1 MTELTPFATLQ
12 LSPAL
17 VRAATELGITVSGT
31 DGLPYPTAE
40 LTWGLILLGICYRAA
55 MLAHMLINSQPLH
68 QATPGEFAICAAGFL
83 TLTSGLA
90 LTFAGP
96 GLLRHVPIPPHSAY
110 FPGK

>member
-1 MTELTPFATLQ
+1 MSGNLDRLCRLDRLHRGE
-12 LSPAL
+12 
-17 VRAATELGITVSGT
+17 RWWAAEVVFRVF
-31 DGLPYPTAE
+31 
-40 LTWGLILLGICYRAA
+40 GLILLGICYRAA

-68 QATPGEFAICAAGFL
+68 QATPGEFAICAAAFL